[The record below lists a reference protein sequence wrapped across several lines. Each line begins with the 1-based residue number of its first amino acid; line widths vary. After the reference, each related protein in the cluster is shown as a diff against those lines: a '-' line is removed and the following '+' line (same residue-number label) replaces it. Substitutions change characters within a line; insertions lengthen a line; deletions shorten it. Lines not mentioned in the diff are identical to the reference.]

1 MKRYR
6 GSCRCGLIRFE
17 CELGEHSPAC
27 GSSFI
32 TRSFHL
38 LEGDHALDMDEAG
51 SGSVQHFYCSQCA
64 SPLVWRE
71 NTRDGM
77 LYAVPLQ
84 ALADPV
90 PLNMRVQE
98 VNSC

>member
-1 MKRYR
+1 MMRYT

-17 CELGEHSPAC
+17 CELGEHSSAC
-27 GSSFI
+27 GGSFI
-32 TRSFHL
+32 THSFRM
-38 LEGDHALDMDEAG
+38 LEGDHALELDEAP
-51 SGSVQHFYCSQCA
+51 SGSMQRFYCSQCL

-71 NTRDGM
+71 KTRDGM

-84 ALADPV
+84 ALADHA
-90 PLNMRVQE
+90 PLNLRVQE